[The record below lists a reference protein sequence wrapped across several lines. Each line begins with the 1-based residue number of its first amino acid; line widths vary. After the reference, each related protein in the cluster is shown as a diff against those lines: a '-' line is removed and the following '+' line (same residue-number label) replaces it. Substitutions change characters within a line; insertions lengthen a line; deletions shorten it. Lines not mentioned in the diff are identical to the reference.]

1 MTLEELKYE
10 YVNSITSDNTEDHEQ
25 LINEIYEA
33 DDLEEFIRVAEVW
46 ANDRDKIGIGKLIL
60 KRIITE

>member
-33 DDLEEFIRVAEVW
+33 DDLEEFIRVAEAW